1 MATLEYNKASIM
13 DMFVRKPV
21 LSIVLSLVI
30 CLSGIW
36 AAFDIPVIQFP
47 QMESSS
53 LVINTYYT
61 GASAKVVKGFITDP
75 IERVSSTIPGVDYVD
90 SATTAGSST
99 VTVHL
104 NLNEDSTKALA
115 EINTKLSQIRFELPE
130 GAQDPIVSVVRAD
143 RAFAAFYLNVNSDK
157 NNPSMLSDYLTR
169 QVLPTLTSI
178 DGVQKVELEGG
189 RKPAMRVNLNPERI
203 AAYKLSSVDIFTALR
218 ANNTIATL
226 GYSQNDRQQIDIV
239 TNSQLSSVKEFE
251 NLVVTKI
258 NGEVIYLKDIAHVSL
273 GAEEANVTARI
284 NNTNTLYISVWPLPG
299 ANEISI
305 GDALYQSVEEIN
317 KTLPDGIDIEFA
329 YDGTLYMRDSLKEI
343 IITLFETITI
353 VGLVVLALMGSF
365 RSALVPLITIPISI
379 LGAIWTMSLM
389 GFSLNLLTVLAIVLS
404 VGLVVDDAIVVV
416 ENVARYMR
424 DGKTR
429 TEAALQSSRQLLV
442 PIISMTLTLAAVY
455 APIGFLSG
463 LTGMLF
469 KEFAFTLAIAV
480 LFSGI
485 VAVTLSPIMSAH
497 ISPSD
502 GKEGSMTK
510 YVNAIFFRIQR
521 AYAKLLDFVFTIKT
535 QIVLVAVIVAMLT
548 VPFYLYSAK
557 ELAPIEDQSMVVVII
572 QSPPESSMAYNIE
585 HTTKMV
591 DKLLTIPNSEAIW
604 QVVFKSG
611 GFGGLNFVKPDERK
625 ESAEELVP
633 MVYMSLV
640 GNSGLDSL
648 PILPPSLPTAGQFD
662 VELVIK
668 SPDPYET
675 MKGYT
680 DKLVEVAFAS
690 GQFLFADTDL
700 KIDLPQM
707 ELSIDRQKIAD
718 LGLSFA
724 EINQQL
730 SVFLSSNYVNRF
742 DSNGKAYQVI
752 PMVNNK
758 VRANPEDI
766 LSLTIKTPNNSLV
779 TVSSF
784 AKIKWLIGPR
794 QLTTFNQ
801 QNSIKIFGGVL
812 PGISKEAALATLEKA
827 AADILPRSYRLD
839 YAGESRQIRSEGS
852 TLMSVLAV
860 SSIIVFFILAIQFNS
875 FRDPLVV
882 LLGCVPLALSGA
894 LLLPFIELTT
904 INIYSQI
911 GLITLVGLIAKNGI
925 LIVEFANHVQEQG
938 KTKLEAVTE
947 AAITRLRP
955 IMMTTAATVFGHLP
969 LVFVTG
975 AGAEARNSIG
985 IILVAG
991 MLIGT
996 VFTLFILPVFYLW
1009 FAEKRDK
1016 TIKAV

>member
-1 MATLEYNKASIM
+1 MSLIEYDKPNLM

-21 LSIVLSLVI
+21 LSIVLSLAI

-36 AAFDIPVIQFP
+36 AVFDIPVIQFP

-53 LVINTYYT
+53 LVVNTYYT

-75 IERVSSTIPGVDYVD
+75 IERVASTIPGVDYVD
-90 SATTAGSST
+90 TATTAGSST

-104 NLNEDSTKALA
+104 KLNENSTTALA

-130 GAQDPIVSVVRAD
+130 GAQDPVVSVVRAD

-157 NNPSMLSDYLTR
+157 NNPSLLTDYLTR
-169 QVLPTLTSI
+169 EVLPTLTSI
-178 DGVQKVELEGG
+178 EGVQRVGFEGG
-189 RKPAMRVNLNPERI
+189 RKPAMRVNLFPERI
-203 AAYKLSSVDIFTALR
+203 ASYNLSTAEIYNALR
-218 ANNTIATL
+218 ENNTIATL
-226 GYSQNDRQQIDIV
+226 GYSQNSRQQIDIV
-239 TNSQLSSVKEFE
+239 TNSQLSTIEEFE
-251 NLVVTKI
+251 ALVVKKI
-258 NGEVIYLKDIAHVSL
+258 GNDIVYLKDVADIKL
-273 GAEEANVTARI
+273 GSEEASVTARI
-284 NNTNTLYISVWPLPG
+284 NHTDTVYLSVWPLPG
-299 ANEISI
+299 ANEITI
-305 GDALYQSVEEIN
+305 GDHLYQAVDEIN
-317 KTLPDGIDIEFA
+317 KSLPDGVEIEFA

-343 IITLFETITI
+343 IITLLETVSI
-353 VGLVVLALMGSF
+353 VGLVVLLMMGSF

-379 LGAIWTMSLM
+379 LGAISAMSLM

-424 DGKTR
+424 EGKTR
-429 TEAALQSSRQLLV
+429 FEAALQSSRQLLV

-497 ISPSD
+497 ISPSG
-502 GKEGSMTK
+502 GKEGRMTK
-510 YVNAIFFRIQR
+510 YVNGIFLRIQIGYGKVLR
-521 AYAKLLDFVFTIKT
+521 FIFSVKAQVSVIALVIALL
-535 QIVLVAVIVAMLT
+535 A
-548 VPFYLYSAK
+548 VPFYLFSSK
-557 ELAPIEDQSMVVVII
+557 ELAPIEDQSMVIVII
-572 QSPPESSMAYNIE
+572 QSPPQSSMTYNVE
-585 HTTKMV
+585 NTDKMV
-591 DKLLTIPNSEAIW
+591 DGLLDVPNTTGIW
-604 QVVFKSG
+604 QVVFNSG
-611 GFGGLNFVKPDERK
+611 GFGGLRFVKPNER
-625 ESAEELVP
+625 EQSIHELLP
-633 MVYMSLV
+633 PVYMSLV
-640 GNSGLDSL
+640 GNAGLDSL

-668 SPDPYET
+668 SPDSYEV

-680 DKLVEVAFAS
+680 DKLVDAAMSS
-690 GQFLFADTDL
+690 GQFLFADADL
-700 KIDLPQM
+700 KVDLPQI
-707 ELSIDRQKIAD
+707 ELKIDRQKIAD

-724 EINQQL
+724 NINQQL
-730 SVFLSSNYVNRF
+730 SVFLSSGYVNRF
-742 DSNGKAYQVI
+742 DSKGKAYQVI

-766 LSLTIKTPNNSLV
+766 LNLTVKTPNNELV
-779 TVSSF
+779 TVASF
-784 AKIKWLIGPR
+784 AEIKWVTGPR

-812 PGISKEAALATLEKA
+812 PGVTKEAALAIIEAKA
-827 AADILPRSYRLD
+827 AEVLPKSYKLD

-852 TLMSVLAV
+852 TLMTVLAV
-860 SSIIVFFILAIQFNS
+860 SLIIVFFILAIQFNS

-882 LLGCVPLALSGA
+882 LFGCVPLALSGA
-894 LLLPFIELTT
+894 LLIPFIELTT

-925 LIVEFANHVQEQG
+925 LIVEFANHVQETG
-938 KTKLEAVTE
+938 KTKLVAVTE
-947 AAITRLRP
+947 AATTRLRP

-996 VFTLFILPVFYLW
+996 FFTLLVLPIFYLW
-1009 FAEKRDK
+1009 FAEKRSK
-1016 TIKAV
+1016 VV

>member
-1 MATLEYNKASIM
+1 MSSLEYNKPSLM
-13 DMFVRKPV
+13 DTFVRKPV

-30 CLSGIW
+30 CLSGLW
-36 AAFDIPVIQFP
+36 AIFDIPVIQFP

-75 IERVSSTIPGVDYVD
+75 IERVASTIPGVDYVD

-99 VTVHL
+99 VTIHL
-104 NLNEDSTKALA
+104 NLNENSIEALA
-115 EINTKLSQIRFELPE
+115 EINTKLSQIRFELPA
-130 GAQDPIVSVVRAD
+130 GAQDPVVSVVRAD
-143 RAFAAFYLNVNSDK
+143 RAFAAFYLNVNSNK
-157 NNPSMLSDYLTR
+157 NNPALLTDYLTR
-169 QVLPTLTSI
+169 EVIPTLTSI
-178 DGVQKVELEGG
+178 EGIQKVGLEGG
-189 RKPAMRVNLNPERI
+189 RQPAMRVNLDPNRI
-203 AAYKLSSVDIFTALR
+203 ASYNLSTGEVYNALQ

-226 GYSQNDRQQIDIV
+226 GYSQNNHQKIDIV
-239 TNSQLSSVKEFE
+239 TNSQLSTIQEFE
-251 NLVVTKI
+251 NLVVKKV
-258 NGEVIYLKDIAHVSL
+258 GDDVIYLKDVAQIEL
-273 GAEEANVTARI
+273 GSEEATVTARI
-284 NNTNTLYISVWPLPG
+284 NHTDTIYISIWPLPG

-305 GDALYQSVEEIN
+305 GDALYQEVARIN
-317 KTLPDGIDIEFA
+317 ESLPDGLEIEFA
-329 YDGTLYMRDSLKEI
+329 HDGTLYMRDSLKEI
-343 IITLFETITI
+343 IITLLETVAI
-353 VGLVVLALMGSF
+353 VGLVVLLMMGSF

-379 LGAIWTMSLM
+379 LGAISAMSLM

-424 DGKTR
+424 EGKSR
-429 TEAALQSSRQLLV
+429 VEAALMSSRQLLV

-469 KEFAFTLAIAV
+469 KEFAFSLAIAV
-480 LFSGI
+480 IFSGV
-485 VAVTLSPIMSAH
+485 VALTLSPIMSAY
-497 ISPSD
+497 ISPSG

-510 YVNAIFFRIQR
+510 YVNAVFFRIQNF
-521 AYAKLLDFVFTIKT
+521 YEKLLGFIFTVRIQIAFVAI
-535 QIVLVAVIVAMLT
+535 IVAMLA
-548 VPFYLYSAK
+548 VPFYLFSAK

-572 QSPPESSMAYNIE
+572 QSPAQSSMVYNVE
-585 HTTKMV
+585 NTEKMV
-591 DKLLTIPNSEAIW
+591 GGLLDIPNATDIW
-604 QVVFKSG
+604 QVVFNSG
-611 GFGGLNFVKPDERK
+611 GFGGLRFVNPKDRDE
-625 ESAEELVP
+625 SIHELVP
-633 MVYMSLV
+633 PIYMNLV
-640 GNSGLDSL
+640 GNPGLDSL

-662 VELVIK
+662 VELVVK
-668 SPDPYET
+668 SPDSYEV
-675 MKGYT
+675 MKGYM
-680 DKLVEVAFAS
+680 DQLVGTAFAS

-700 KIDLPQM
+700 KIDLPQI
-707 ELSIDRQKIAD
+707 ELTIDREKIAD
-718 LGLSFA
+718 LELSFA
-724 EINQQL
+724 DINSQL
-730 SVFLSSNYVNRF
+730 SVFLSSGYVNRF

-752 PMVNNK
+752 PMVNNN

-766 LSLTIKTPNNSLV
+766 LGLTVKTPSGIIV
-779 TVSSF
+779 PVSSF
-784 AKIKWLIGPR
+784 AKIKWITGPR

-801 QNSIKIFGGVL
+801 QNSIKLFGGVL
-812 PGISKEAALATLEKA
+812 PGVTKEAALATIEAKA
-827 AADILPRSYRLD
+827 AEILPSSYKLD
-839 YAGESRQIRSEGS
+839 YAGESRQIRNEGS
-852 TLMSVLAV
+852 TLMSVLGV
-860 SSIIVFFILAIQFNS
+860 SFVIVFFILAIQFNS

-882 LLGCVPLALSGA
+882 LFGCVPLALSGA

-947 AAITRLRP
+947 AATTRLRP
-955 IMMTTAATVFGHLP
+955 IMMTTGATVFGHLP

-996 VFTLFILPVFYLW
+996 IFTLLVLPVFYLW
-1009 FAEKRDK
+1009 FAEKREK
-1016 TIKAV
+1016 VTV

>member
-1 MATLEYNKASIM
+1 M
-13 DMFVRKPV
+13 DVFVRKPI
-21 LSIVLSLVI
+21 LSIVLSLSI

-36 AAFDIPVIQFP
+36 AVFDIPVIQFP

-53 LVINTYYT
+53 LVINTYYI

-75 IERVSSTIPGVDYVD
+75 IERVASTIPGVDYVD

-104 NLNEDSTKALA
+104 KLNENSTTALA
-115 EINTKLSQIRFELPE
+115 EINTKLSQISYELPE
-130 GAQDPIVSVVRAD
+130 GAQDPVVSVVRAD
-143 RAFAAFYLNVNSDK
+143 RAFAAFYLNVNSNK

-169 QVLPTLTSI
+169 EVLPTLTSI
-178 DGVQKVELEGG
+178 EGVQKVALEGG
-189 RKPAMRVNLNPERI
+189 RNPAMRVNLDPERI
-203 AAYKLSSVDIFTALR
+203 ASYNLSTAEVYTALR

-239 TNSQLSSVKEFE
+239 TNSQLSTISEFE
-251 NLVVTKI
+251 ALVVTKI
-258 NGEVIYLKDIAHVSL
+258 GDDIVYLKDIAEIEL
-273 GAEEANVTARI
+273 GSEEASVTARI
-284 NNTNTLYISVWPLPG
+284 NNTDTIYVSVWPLPG

-305 GDALYQSVEEIN
+305 GDKLYQAVDEIN
-317 KTLPDGIDIEFA
+317 KSLPDGLEIEFA

-343 IITLFETITI
+343 IITLLETVSI
-353 VGLVVLALMGSF
+353 VGLVVLAMMGSF

-379 LGAIWTMSLM
+379 LGAISAMSLM

-416 ENVARYMR
+416 ENVSRYMR
-424 DGKTR
+424 EGKTR
-429 TEAALQSSRQLLV
+429 FEAALQSSRQLLV
-442 PIISMTLTLAAVY
+442 PIVSMTLTLAAVY

-469 KEFAFTLAIAV
+469 KEFAFSLAIAV
-480 LFSGI
+480 LFSGV
-485 VAVTLSPIMSAH
+485 VAVTLSPIMSSH
-497 ISPSD
+497 ISPAD

-510 YVNAIFFRIQR
+510 YVNAVFFRIQK
-521 AYAKLLDFVFTIKT
+521 AYEKLLGVVFTLKA
-535 QIVLVAVIVAMLT
+535 QIALISVIVAMLA
-548 VPFYLYSAK
+548 VPFYMFSAK
-557 ELAPIEDQSMVVVII
+557 ELAPIEDQSMVIVIL
-572 QSPPESSMAYNIE
+572 QSPPQSSMTYNVE
-585 HTTKMV
+585 QAQHMV
-591 DKLLTIPNSEAIW
+591 EGLLTIPKSTDIW

-611 GFGGLNFVKPDERK
+611 GFGGLNFVKPNERDE
-625 ESAEELVP
+625 SIHELVP
-633 MVYMSLV
+633 PVYMNLV
-640 GNSGLDSL
+640 QNAGLDSL

-662 VELVIK
+662 VELVVK
-668 SPDPYET
+668 SPDSYEV

-680 DKLVEVAFAS
+680 DQLVGAAMGS

-700 KIDLPQM
+700 KVDLPQI
-707 ELSIDRQKIAD
+707 ELKIDRQKIAD

-724 EINQQL
+724 DINQQL
-730 SVFLSSNYVNRF
+730 SVFLSSGYVNRF

-766 LSLTIKTPNNSLV
+766 LNLTVKTPNNELV
-779 TVSSF
+779 TVASF
-784 AKIKWLIGPR
+784 AEVKWITGPR

-812 PGISKEAALATLEKA
+812 PGVTKEEALATIEAKA
-827 AADILPRSYRLD
+827 AEVLPKSYKLD
-839 YAGESRQIRSEGS
+839 YAGESRQIRNEGS
-852 TLMSVLAV
+852 TLMGVLGV

-938 KTKLEAVTE
+938 KTKLQAVTE
-947 AAITRLRP
+947 AATTRLRP

-996 VFTLFILPVFYLW
+996 IFTLLVLPIFYLW
-1009 FAEKRDK
+1009 FAEKREEV
-1016 TIKAV
+1016 TQ

>member
-1 MATLEYNKASIM
+1 MSIIENNKPSIM
-13 DMFVRKPV
+13 DVFVRKPV

-36 AAFDIPVIQFP
+36 AVLDIPVIQFP

-53 LVINTYYT
+53 LVIETHYV

-75 IERVSSTIPGVDYVD
+75 IERVASSIPGVDYVD
-90 SATTAGSST
+90 SETRAGTSTVNVWLKLNESST
-99 VTVHL
+99 
-104 NLNEDSTKALA
+104 DALA
-115 EINTKLSQIRFELPE
+115 EMNTRLSQIRYELPE
-130 GAQDPIVSVVRAD
+130 GAQDPSVSVIRAD
-143 RAFAAFYLNVNSDK
+143 RTFAAFYLNVNSTR
-157 NNPSMLSDYLTR
+157 NNPEQLSDYLTR
-169 QVLPTLTSI
+169 QVLPTLTNI
-178 DGVQKVELEGG
+178 DGVQKVQLEGG
-189 RKPAMRVNLNPERI
+189 RTPAMRIDLDPSKV
-203 AAYKLSSVDIFTALR
+203 AAYNLSTDDVFNALR
-218 ANNTIATL
+218 RNNTIATL
-226 GYSQNDRQQIDIV
+226 GYSNNSRQRIDIV
-239 TNSQLSSVKEFE
+239 TNSQLSTVAEFE
-251 NLVVTKI
+251 QLVITKTDGDI
-258 NGEVIYLKDIAHVSL
+258 IYLSDIANVAM
-273 GAEEANVTARI
+273 GAEEAVMTARI
-284 NNTNTLYISVWPLPG
+284 NHSDTIYVSVWPLPG

-305 GDALYQSVEEIN
+305 GDALYEAVDNIN
-317 KTLPDGIDIEFA
+317 STLPEGIDIEFA

-343 IITLFETITI
+343 LITLFETVCI

-379 LGAIWTMSLM
+379 LGAIAAMSLM

-424 DGKTR
+424 AGMSR

-469 KEFAFTLAIAV
+469 KEFAFSLAIAV
-480 LFSGI
+480 IISGI

-497 ISPSD
+497 ISPSG
-502 GKEGSMTK
+502 GKDGSMTR
-510 YVNAIFFRIQR
+510 YVNMIFFRIQGG
-521 AYAKLLDFVFTIKT
+521 YEKLLNIAFTIKN
-535 QIVLVAVIVAMLT
+535 QIIFIALVVTLLA
-548 VPFYLYSAK
+548 VPFYLYSSK
-557 ELAPIEDQSMVVVII
+557 ELAPIEDQSMVIVFI
-572 QSPPESSMAYNIE
+572 QSPPQSSLEYNVE
-585 HTTKMV
+585 HTEKMV
-591 DKLLTIPNSEAIW
+591 GNLLNIPNTKDMW
-604 QVVFKSG
+604 QVVFTSG
-611 GFGGLNFVKPDERK
+611 GFGGLNFVKPKEREEK
-625 ESAEELVP
+625 INELVP
-633 MVYMSLV
+633 SIYMNLV

-668 SPDPYET
+668 SPDSYET
-675 MKGYT
+675 MKTYT
-680 DKLVEVAFAS
+680 DQLVGAAFGS

-700 KIDLPQM
+700 KIDLPQI
-707 ELSIDRQKIAD
+707 ELIIDRQKIAD

-742 DSNGKAYQVI
+742 DANGKAYQVI

-766 LSLTIKTPNNSLV
+766 LSLTVKTPNNELV
-779 TVSSF
+779 TVASF
-784 AKIKWLIGPR
+784 AKIKWLVGPR
-794 QLTTFNQ
+794 KLTTFSQ
-801 QNSIKIFGGVL
+801 QNSVKIFGGVL
-812 PGISKEAALATLEKA
+812 PGVSKEEALATLEAA
-827 AADILPRSYRLD
+827 AADILPSSYILD
-839 YAGESRQIRSEGS
+839 YAGESRQLRKQGS

-860 SSIIVFFILAIQFNS
+860 SSIVVFFILAIQFNS
-875 FRDPLVV
+875 FRDPLVI

-911 GLITLVGLIAKNGI
+911 GLITLVGLITKNGI

-938 KTKLEAVTE
+938 KTKLIAVKE

-996 VFTLFILPVFYLW
+996 IFTLFVLPIFYLW
-1009 FAEKRDK
+1009 FAKSRNK
-1016 TIKAV
+1016 LAV

>member
-13 DMFVRKPV
+13 DVFVRKPV
-21 LSIVLSLVI
+21 LSIVLSLAI
-30 CLSGIW
+30 CLSGLW
-36 AAFDIPVIQFP
+36 AVFDIPVIQFP

-75 IERVSSTIPGVDYVD
+75 IERVASTIPGVDYVD
-90 SATTAGSST
+90 STTTAGSST

-104 NLNEDSTKALA
+104 NLNENSTTALA

-130 GAQDPIVSVVRAD
+130 GAQDPVVSVVRAD
-143 RAFAAFYLNVNSDK
+143 RAFAAFYLNVNSNK

-178 DGVQKVELEGG
+178 DGVQKVGLEGD

-203 AAYKLSSVDIFTALR
+203 AAYNLSTADVFAALR

-239 TNSQLSSVKEFE
+239 TNSQLSSIKGFE
-251 NLVVTKI
+251 DLVVTKI
-258 NGEVIYLKDIAHVSL
+258 NDDVIYLKDIASVSL
-273 GAEEANVTARI
+273 GSEEANVTARI
-284 NNTNTLYISVWPLPG
+284 NHTNTIYISVWPLPG

-305 GDALYQSVEEIN
+305 GDALYQSVDELN
-317 KTLPDGIDIEFA
+317 KTLPEGIDIEFA

-343 IITLFETITI
+343 IITLLETVTI

-469 KEFAFTLAIAV
+469 KEFAFSLAIAV

-485 VAVTLSPIMSAH
+485 VALTLSPIMSAY

-510 YVNAIFFRIQR
+510 YVNVIFFRIQR
-521 AYAKLLDFVFTIKT
+521 LYAKLLNFVFSIKI
-535 QIVLVAVIVAMLT
+535 QIGLVALVVAMLA

-557 ELAPIEDQSMVVVII
+557 ELAPIEDQSMVIVIL
-572 QSPPESSMAYNIE
+572 QSPPESSMVYNVE
-585 HTTKMV
+585 QAEKMV
-591 DKLLTIPNSEAIW
+591 GNLLNIPNAEDIW
-604 QVVFKSG
+604 QVIFRSG
-611 GFGGLNFVKPDERK
+611 GFGGLTFVGPKERE
-625 ESAEELVP
+625 ESIQELVP
-633 MVYMSLV
+633 SVYMNLV
-640 GNSGLDSL
+640 GNAGLDSL

-662 VELVIK
+662 VELVVK
-668 SPDPYET
+668 SPDSYEV

-680 DKLVEVAFAS
+680 DKLVSAAFAS

-700 KIDLPQM
+700 KIDLPQI
-707 ELSIDRQKIAD
+707 ELSIDRQKIGD

-752 PMVNNK
+752 PMVNES

-766 LSLTIKTPNNSLV
+766 LSLTVKTPNNGLV

-784 AKIKWLIGPR
+784 AEIKWLIGPR

-812 PGISKEAALATLEKA
+812 PGVTKEAALVTLEKA
-827 AADILPRSYRLD
+827 AAEILPKSYRLD

-852 TLMSVLAV
+852 TLMSVLGI

-882 LLGCVPLALSGA
+882 LFGCVPLALSGA

-996 VFTLFILPVFYLW
+996 LFTLFILPVFYLW
-1009 FAEKRDK
+1009 FAEKREK
-1016 TIKAV
+1016 IT